1 LFHKE
6 EINVPHLSELK
17 IKLFMDGADVAS
29 MKEAIANQP
38 LVKGFT
44 TNPSLMR
51 KSGVSDYSS
60 FAREALA
67 VVGNLPIS
75 FEVFSDDFGAME
87 REARI
92 IASWGPNAF
101 VKIPITN
108 TQGISSCPLIEKL
121 AADGIKIN
129 VTAILSQ
136 KQVEETAFVLCPATP
151 AIVSV
156 FAGRVAD
163 TGRDPVPLM
172 RECAA
177 LLKTK
182 PQAEL
187 LWASSR
193 ELLNIFQ
200 ANDAGCHIIT
210 VTPDLI
216 AKLKLVDKNLEE
228 YSLETVQMFYKDAC
242 AAGLKL

>member
-1 LFHKE
+1 MS
-6 EINVPHLSELK
+6 HLDELK
-17 IKLFMDGADVAS
+17 IKLFLDGADLAA
-29 MKEAIANQP
+29 MKDALAHQP

-51 KSGVSDYSS
+51 KSGVTDYYA

-67 VVGNLPIS
+67 IVGSLPIS
-75 FEVFSDDFGAME
+75 FEVFSDDFEDME

-92 IASWGPNAF
+92 IASWGFNTF
-101 VKIPITN
+101 VKIPVTN
-108 TQGISSCPLIEKL
+108 AKGVNSRPLIGRL
-121 AADGIKIN
+121 ASDGVKVN

-136 KQVEETAFVLCPATP
+136 KQVEETATVLRKETP
-151 AIVSV
+151 AIISV

-177 LLKTK
+177 LLKTQ
-182 PQAEL
+182 PQTEL

-193 ELLNIFQ
+193 ELWNIFQ

-242 AAGLKL
+242 AASLKL